1 MKSRYAV
8 LLTLL
13 FSQLAPAQTSSK
25 AEREAALRVQAIE
38 DQIASLYDR
47 IRDLDDERKNAET
60 AANDAENRAALADS
74 AAASPDPRTAAA
86 ARATA
91 SGERQNAASI
101 RARARSESDEIL
113 SLVRQIEEL
122 RYAESNDGAPS
133 PRDKKPAASSSNPLV
148 GSWKLNVAK
157 STFSGGAPTKETR
170 DVDPEKG
177 GIRIVDTTSYKD
189 GRAVRTEWVAK
200 LDGKDYPLKGD
211 PAQTISI
218 SRASDHFFNFKIKTN
233 GRVTA
238 TGQIVCSPDGQSQT
252 IAGTETDAHGVQT
265 QFTTF
270 WDREP

>member
-1 MKSRYAV
+1 MKFFYAV
-8 LLTLL
+8 LLALL
-13 FSQLAPAQTSSK
+13 ISQVAPAQTSK
-25 AEREAALRVQAIE
+25 AEKDEVLRVQSIE
-38 DQIASLYDR
+38 AQIASLYDR
-47 IRDLDDERKNAET
+47 IQDLEDERKNAET

-74 AAASPDPRTAAA
+74 ASSSPDPRTAAA

-101 RARARSESDEIL
+101 RARARADSDEIV

-122 RYAESNDGAPS
+122 KYAESHGDAP
-133 PRDKKPAASSSNPLV
+133 PPDRKRAVSSSNPLV
-148 GSWKLNVAK
+148 GSWKLDVAR
-157 STFSGGAPTKETR
+157 STFAGEAPRKQTR

-177 GIRIVDTTSYKD
+177 GILIVDTTSYKD
-189 GRAVRTEWVAK
+189 GRALRTEWMAK
-200 LDGKDYPLKGD
+200 VDGKDYPMKGD

-233 GRVTA
+233 GRVTT
-238 TGQIVCSPDGQSQT
+238 TGQIVCSPDSQSQT
-252 IAGTETDAHGVQT
+252 ITGTAIDARGVQT